1 MESQAPKSAIPRD
14 SVTARPR
21 GARIGSLEEAI
32 RKAGVLIEALP
43 YIQSFHNKI
52 VVIKFGG
59 SAMDVGGDLSNLLTS
74 LVFMS
79 QVGMRPVLVH
89 GGGPMISAEMKRRGL
104 QPQFVKGRRITDR
117 DTLEIAESVLV
128 DMVNRDLVE
137 QIWRLGGRAV
147 GMHVRQHGC
156 LFAEKLFLV
165 DETGETLDLGY
176 VGRVTAIDSVRV
188 RSFCDAGIIPVI
200 APLGKDSS
208 GSTLNVNADS
218 AASVIAARLQ
228 AEKIVFVADVHG
240 IMADHNDPNSLL
252 SSVNEEQ
259 IADLIRRG
267 VITGGMQPKVE
278 ACLEALRS
286 GVKKAHIINGNIP
299 HSLLLEI
306 FTDKGIGTEIIT
318 QRVA

>member
-1 MESQAPKSAIPRD
+1 M
-14 SVTARPR
+14 
-21 GARIGSLEEAI
+21 EEAI
-32 RKAGVLIEALP
+32 KKAGSLIEALP

-52 VVIKFGG
+52 IVVKFGG

-74 LVFMS
+74 LVFMC

-117 DTLEIAESVLV
+117 ETLEIAETVLTDV
-128 DMVNRDLVE
+128 VNRELVE
-137 QIWRLGGRAV
+137 SIWKIGGKAV
-147 GMHVRQHGC
+147 GMHVRQHAC
-156 LFAEKLFLV
+156 LFAEKLFLM
-165 DETGETLDLGY
+165 DESGEKLDLGF
-176 VGRVTAIDSVRV
+176 VGKVTSIDTNRV

-200 APLGKDSS
+200 APLGKD
-208 GSTLNVNADS
+208 GDGNTLNVNADS
-218 AASVIAARLQ
+218 AASVIAGHLR

-240 IMADHNDPNSLL
+240 IMADRNDPNSFL

-286 GVKKAHIINGNIP
+286 GVKKAHIIDGNIP

-306 FTDKGIGTEIIT
+306 FTDKGIGTEI
-318 QRVA
+318 VAGR

>member
-1 MESQAPKSAIPRD
+1 
-14 SVTARPR
+14 
-21 GARIGSLEEAI
+21 LEEAI

-43 YIQSFHNKI
+43 YIQSFRNKI

-59 SAMDVGGDLSNLLTS
+59 SAIDVGGDLSNLLTS

-89 GGGPMISAEMKRRGL
+89 GGGPMISAEMKRRGKS
-104 QPQFVKGRRITDR
+104 PQFVKGRRITDR
-117 DTLEIAESVLV
+117 ETLDIAESVLV

-137 QIWRLGGRAV
+137 SIWRLGGHSV

-156 LFAEKLFLV
+156 LFAEKLLIT
-165 DETGETLDLGY
+165 DETGDTLDLGF
-176 VGRVTAIDSVRV
+176 VGRVTHIDAARV

-200 APLGKDSS
+200 APLAKDCDSN
-208 GSTLNVNADS
+208 TLNVNADS
-218 AASVIAARLQ
+218 AASTIAAQLK
-228 AEKIVFVADVHG
+228 AEKVVFVADVHG
-240 IMADHNDPNSLL
+240 IMTDRKDDKSVL

-278 ACLEALRS
+278 ACLEAVRA

-306 FTDKGIGTEIIT
+306 FTDKGIGTEI
-318 QRVA
+318 VH

>member
-1 MESQAPKSAIPRD
+1 MRALR
-14 SVTARPR
+14 ARASRSEEP
-21 GARIGSLEEAI
+21 LQEAI

-52 VVIKFGG
+52 VVVKFGG

-89 GGGPMISAEMKRRGL
+89 GGGPMISAEMKRRGKS
-104 QPQFVKGRRITDR
+104 PTFVKGRRVTDPE
-117 DTLEIAESVLV
+117 TLEIAESVLI
-128 DMVNRDLVE
+128 DSVNRDIVE
-137 QIWRLGGRAV
+137 SIWSLGGRSV

-156 LFAEKLFLV
+156 LYAEKLFLT
-165 DETGETLDLGY
+165 DENGETLDLGF
-176 VGRVTAIDSVRV
+176 VGRVTRIDADRV

-200 APLGKDSS
+200 APLAKDAN
-208 GSTLNVNADS
+208 GAVLNVNADS
-218 AASVIAARLQ
+218 AASVVAGQLG

-240 IMADHNDPNSLL
+240 IMADPEDRGSLL
-252 SSVNEEQ
+252 SSVSEEQ
-259 IADLIRRG
+259 IADLIARG

-278 ACLEALRS
+278 ACLEAIRA
-286 GVKKAHIINGNIP
+286 GVGKAHIIDGNIP

-306 FTDKGIGTEIIT
+306 FTDKGIGTEII
-318 QRVA
+318 Q

>member
-1 MESQAPKSAIPRD
+1 MYALQ
-14 SVTARPR
+14 
-21 GARIGSLEEAI
+21 EAI

-104 QPQFVKGRRITDR
+104 QPQFVRGRRITDR
-117 DTLEIAESVLV
+117 ETLEIAESVLIDV
-128 DMVNRDLVE
+128 VNRELVE
-137 QIWRLGGRAV
+137 SIWKLGGRSV

-156 LFAEKLFLV
+156 LVAEKLFIT
-165 DETGETLDLGY
+165 DETGERLDLGF
-176 VGRVTAIDSVRV
+176 VGKVTAIDAIRV
-188 RSFCDAGIIPVI
+188 RSFCDAGIVPVI
-200 APLGKDSS
+200 APLGKDSE
-208 GSTLNVNADS
+208 GNTLNVNADS
-218 AASVIAARLQ
+218 AASVIAASLK

-240 IMADHNDPNSLL
+240 IMADRNDANSFL
-252 SSVNEEQ
+252 SSVNEAQ

-278 ACLEALRS
+278 ACLDAIRS
-286 GVKKAHIINGNIP
+286 GVKKAHIINGNVP

-306 FTDKGIGTEIIT
+306 FTDKGIGTEI
-318 QRVA
+318 VH

>member
-1 MESQAPKSAIPRD
+1 
-14 SVTARPR
+14 
-21 GARIGSLEEAI
+21 LEEAI

-117 DTLEIAESVLV
+117 DTLEIAESVLIDV
-128 DMVNRDLVE
+128 VNRDLVE
-137 QIWRLGGRAV
+137 QIWRLGGRSV

-165 DETGETLDLGY
+165 EENGETLDLGF
-176 VGRVTAIDSVRV
+176 VGRVTEIDAVRV

-200 APLGKDSS
+200 APLGKDAD
-208 GSTLNVNADS
+208 GRTLNVNADS

-240 IMADHNDPNSLL
+240 IMADRGDPNSLL
-252 SSVNEEQ
+252 SSVNEDQ

-267 VITGGMQPKVE
+267 VIAGGMQPKVE

>member
-1 MESQAPKSAIPRD
+1 
-14 SVTARPR
+14 
-21 GARIGSLEEAI
+21 LEEAI

-52 VVIKFGG
+52 VVVKFGG
-59 SAMDVGGDLSNLLTS
+59 SAIDVGGDLSNLLTS

-89 GGGPMISAEMKRRGL
+89 GGGPMISAEMKRRGKS
-104 QPQFVKGRRITDR
+104 PQFVKGRRITDSE
-117 DTLEIAESVLV
+117 TLEIAESVLV
-128 DMVNRDLVE
+128 EMVNHDLVE
-137 QIWRLGGRAV
+137 SIWRLGGRSV

-156 LFAEKLFLV
+156 LFAEKLFIT
-165 DETGETLDLGY
+165 DEAGETLDLGF
-176 VGRVTAIDSVRV
+176 VGRVTHIDAARV
-188 RSFCDAGIIPVI
+188 HSFCDAGIIPVI
-200 APLGKDSS
+200 APLGKDSN

-218 AASVIAARLQ
+218 AASVIATQLH

-240 IMADHNDPNSLL
+240 ILADRSDEKSFL

-278 ACLEALRS
+278 ACLEAIRG
-286 GVKKAHIINGNIP
+286 GVKKAHIIHGSIP

-306 FTDKGIGTEIIT
+306 FTDKGIGTEI
-318 QRVA
+318 VH